1 MPELVVSMPA
11 YNTERY
17 IGEAIESVLR
27 QTGVDFELFVVDDGS
42 QDNTRKVAL
51 SFKDPRVKVFRNS
64 RNRGISFCHN
74 RVISESASPFIAH
87 VDSDDLVL
95 PHALN
100 RMVAALKS
108 DAHIGQAHCYFFDID
123 EQGKATREAVRKERF
138 LKTRPADMDYK
149 RELLIQG
156 TVINHLRTYRREVF
170 EKVGYFN
177 ERIRCGEDYEMALRI
192 IDQFTIKL
200 VPEFLYCL
208 RLHQNSITKRV
219 GLTTFG
225 FFLQRLSICREL
237 LQADQVSFLKDEK
250 YNPNRLLIQS
260 FRQMIR
266 DLVFNYRCILRASI
280 LGR

>member
-1 MPELVVSMPA
+1 
-11 YNTERY
+11 
-17 IGEAIESVLR
+17 
-27 QTGVDFELFVVDDGS
+27 
-42 QDNTRKVAL
+42 
-51 SFKDPRVKVFRNS
+51 
-64 RNRGISFCHN
+64 
-74 RVISESASPFIAH
+74 VISESASPFIAH

-108 DAHIGQAHCYFFDID
+108 DPNIGQAHCYFFDID
-123 EQGKATREAVRKERF
+123 ESGNVTREATRRERF
-138 LKTRPADMDYK
+138 LKNRPADMDYK

-177 ERIRCGEDYEMALRI
+177 ERIKCGEDYEMALRM

-208 RLHQNSITKRV
+208 RVHQNSTTKRV

-225 FFLQRLSICREL
+225 FFLQRLSICRQL
-237 LQADQVSFLKDEK
+237 LKADQVSFLKDEK
-250 YNPNRLLIQS
+250 YNPNRLMIQS
-260 FRQMIR
+260 FRQMLR